1 MTGDLVGAHT
11 PTELANALAISVP
24 GASQALQRLAY
35 KGMLSKRR
43 VGGRSIYET
52 RGQHMENELF
62 FIAQAVN
69 WLSQAWAY
77 VLSKDLSSEDL
88 AVARW
93 ARDELE
99 GIIAKESPHQ
109 HSGCSDLGTDLCRRY
124 FQSNL
129 SS

>member
-1 MTGDLVGAHT
+1 MSGLTERESEILKRVREGAHT
-11 PTELANALAISVP
+11 PTELARILDISVP

-43 VGGRSIYET
+43 VGGRSLYET
-52 RGQHMENELF
+52 PGQHTENELF

-88 AVARW
+88 AVARR

-99 GIIAKESPHQ
+99 GIIAKKNPHQ
-109 HSGCSDLGTDLCRRY
+109 KSG
-124 FQSNL
+124 
-129 SS
+129 